1 MNYFKGGDQH
11 VVAVH
16 SLAPGMPSVHPTKM
30 MSRASF
36 KNASYTMYREEQTA
50 KLVCTS
56 LCTAHSSEE
65 SERKRLLGR
74 LVSVCAENEN
84 EKSRRKK
91 EKKRKNYC
99 VSSALTVLGLC
110 NSRSSAMIDG
120 CDLVAPTAADLLH
133 DQLTSTVLY
142 GRAERTALQN
152 TEQPLLPIVQCV
164 TEALATRGKFP
175 TAWCVFLR
183 VGKTKHE
190 SECCRQL

>member
-1 MNYFKGGDQH
+1 
-11 VVAVH
+11 
-16 SLAPGMPSVHPTKM
+16 
-30 MSRASF
+30 
-36 KNASYTMYREEQTA
+36 MYREEQTA

-133 DQLTSTVLY
+133 DQLTSTALY
-142 GRAERTALQN
+142 GRAERTGAAKHL
-152 TEQPLLPIVQCV
+152 TAATTHCTVCYGGVGHSWKIFYSMVRLPSGG
-164 TEALATRGKFP
+164 EN
-175 TAWCVFLR
+175 
-183 VGKTKHE
+183 
-190 SECCRQL
+190 